1 MLSIAIYDPRRLTE
15 EDFLAGFVA
24 RNETANYLL
33 NQLRLLPA
41 LGEATNRLL
50 VGQRGMGKTSLLRRV
65 AIGVAR
71 DPLLSGRY
79 VPLTFRE
86 EQYNV
91 RGIDRFWRNCGES
104 LAEWLE
110 EHGDALGA
118 AEIDKSL
125 KLEMWRHPNTAHE
138 AFLACS
144 SKLGKRPVLLV
155 DNFDLI
161 LDAIP
166 SDQHWQLRRILQSR
180 GGPVLYGASSQFLRQ
195 TGDRTEA
202 FYEFFQIHELEPL
215 TEGEL
220 LDCIRR
226 LVNARGGAANPVRE
240 ILEREPQRLRVLH
253 TLTGG
258 NPRVLVLIYQLLE
271 RAESTSVIADLEILL
286 DQMTPFYKSR
296 IDELKTELPRAII
309 DAIAL
314 NWDPISSRTLS
325 RITNEPITTI
335 SSQLNRLR
343 KLGVIEEVSTSG
355 SRSAYQIVE
364 RFFNI
369 WYLMRHGTRRT
380 RHKMRWFAAFLQ
392 SFYTIDQLR
401 KLRQE
406 IFDSDKCILL
416 RPYYDEAIAYVM
428 EKGSGIDHSHY
439 NSVKLQKDGPRTA
452 DEETQ
457 ISEASLRDEIAT
469 RPSSAGWI
477 RLGNLIETS
486 PNRDVE
492 AEAAYRTAI
501 ATEDNDSRAWGYLAR
516 LLKKKGD
523 FKESEAA
530 YRRSIELN
538 DKSPTAWVGL
548 AHLLESY
555 LDRHDEAEVA
565 YRRSIELKEGDGFAW
580 RGLARTYIQL
590 KRYEMAAQAY
600 QRAIEI
606 DPDTASGWVGLA
618 ELQAR
623 RLGSNE
629 NAEKTLRKGLKLNPE
644 SAQLSHFLGH
654 VLERRGQY
662 EKAEIAYRR
671 AIDLDSTVPAS
682 WTCLGKF
689 LYVRLGRSR
698 EAEDAFRKA
707 IDIDPNSEFALD
719 EFGDFLVRL
728 ERFEEAEMFYRRAI
742 NLSPPYAPACSG
754 LASLLHDLG
763 RYEEAE
769 VTFRKLI
776 EINPKDVNAWVSV
789 GELYANHLGRL
800 EEAEHAYRQA
810 LEIDPKSAYAWSSF
824 GNLLSSQK
832 KCEEAEAALRRATD
846 LAPKYSRGWI
856 RLAQLL
862 SEYPERREE
871 AEAAIRRAIDAEPS
885 GYRQWMILA
894 EVLCEHFNRYEEA
907 VSALRR
913 ALEINPK
920 SSEVWITLG
929 NLLQDHLNRDEEA
942 YAAYGRALEVTE
954 GRNGY
959 ATGNLFWLKV
969 KLGKLSEAEKLRS
982 DLSVLAAMGQEL
994 ADAALEV
1001 LRDNFGEMTKHLNKV
1016 FGNAELDPEYFD
1028 DLLRLLR
1035 LIESR
1040 GYAPRL
1046 IDWFRQT
1053 ENHLKQAPIYA
1064 AFVAYV
1070 RGVSALLDFS
1080 PEVRRP
1086 AQRIFDWLS
1095 TKTAEIGSNE
1105 PKKSRHASG
1114 RGRGKM
1120 KKDVSV

>member
-24 RNETANYLL
+24 RNGTADYLL
-33 NQLRLLPA
+33 NQLRLLSSQ
-41 LGEATNRLL
+41 GEATHRLL

-65 AIGVAR
+65 AIGITR
-71 DPLLSGRY
+71 DPQLSVQY

-91 RGIDRFWRNCGES
+91 RGIDRFWRNCAEA

-110 EHGDALGA
+110 EHADTQGA

-125 KLEMWRHPNTAHE
+125 KLEAWRHPSTAHE
-138 AFLACS
+138 AFVSCL
-144 SKLGKRPVLLV
+144 SKVGKRPVLLV

-161 LDAIP
+161 LGAIP
-166 SDQHWQLRRILQSR
+166 LDQHWQLRRILQSR
-180 GGPVLYGASSQFLRQ
+180 GGPILYGASSQFLRQ
-195 TGDRTEA
+195 TGDKAEA

-226 LVNARGGAANPVRE
+226 LVSARGNATNPVRE
-240 ILEREPQRLRVLH
+240 ILEREPQRLRALH

-271 RAESTSVIADLEILL
+271 RAESTSVISDLEVLL

-296 IDELKTELPRAII
+296 IDELKTELPRAIV

-314 NWDPISSRTLS
+314 NWDPITSRALS

-343 KLGVIEEVSTSG
+343 KQGIIEEVSTSG
-355 SRSAYQIVE
+355 ARSAYQIVE

-392 SFYTIDQLR
+392 SFYTIDQL
-401 KLRQE
+401 KKVRQE

-428 EKGSGIDHSHY
+428 EKGGGIDGSHY
-439 NSVKLQKDGPRTA
+439 SSIKLLRDGPRTA
-452 DEETQ
+452 EKKPQ
-457 ISEASLRDEIAT
+457 VSEASLRAEIAA
-469 RPSSAGWI
+469 RPTSAGWI
-477 RLGNLIETS
+477 RLGNLIEAS

-492 AEAAYRTAI
+492 AETAYRTAI
-501 ATEDNDSRAWGYLAR
+501 EIEDNDSRAWGHLA
-516 LLKKKGD
+516 LFLKRKGD

-530 YRRSIELN
+530 YRRSIELD
-538 DKSPTAWVGL
+538 DKLPAAWAGL

-555 LDRHDEAEVA
+555 LNRYEEAEVA
-565 YRRSIELKEGDGFAW
+565 YLRSIQLGKGDGFAL
-580 RGLARTYIQL
+580 RGLARTYVQL
-590 KRYEMAAQAY
+590 KRYDMAADSY
-600 QRAIEI
+600 QRAIEL
-606 DPDTASGWVGLA
+606 DPHAASGWVGLA

-629 NAEKTLRKGLKLNPE
+629 NAEKTLREGLGINPT
-644 SAQLSHFLGH
+644 SAQLTHFLGH

-662 EKAEIAYRR
+662 DKAEIAYRR
-671 AIDLDSTVPAS
+671 AIDLDPAVPAS

-689 LYVRLGRSR
+689 LDVRFGRTK
-698 EAEDAFRKA
+698 EAEDAYRKA
-707 IDIDPNSEFALD
+707 IDVESNSEFALD
-719 EFGDFLVRL
+719 EFADFLVRS
-728 ERFEEAEMFYRRAI
+728 ERFEEAEPFYRRVI
-742 NLSPPYAPACSG
+742 DLSPHYAPAYAG
-754 LASLLHDLG
+754 LGHLLHDLG
-763 RYEEAE
+763 RYVEAE
-769 VTFRKLI
+769 AIYRKLI
-776 EINPKDVNAWVSV
+776 EISPKDVNAWVSV
-789 GELYANHLGRL
+789 GELCANHFERL
-800 EEAEHAYRQA
+800 EEAERAYRRA
-810 LEIDPKSAYAWSSF
+810 LEIDPKSAYAWSSL
-824 GNLLSSQK
+824 GNLLSKQNK
-832 KCEEAEAALRRATD
+832 LEEAEAALRRATD
-846 LAPKYSRGWI
+846 LAPKSSRGWI

-862 SEYPERREE
+862 SENPERREE
-871 AEAAIRRAIDAEPS
+871 AEAAIRRAIDVEPS
-885 GYRQWMILA
+885 GYRQWVILG
-894 EVLCEHFNRYEEA
+894 EFLHEHFDRYEEA
-907 VSALRR
+907 ASALRR

-920 SSEVWITLG
+920 RSDVWITLG

-942 YAAYGRALEVTE
+942 YNAYVRALEVAE
-954 GRNGY
+954 GRSRY
-959 ATGNLFWLKV
+959 ATGNIFWLKV
-969 KLGKLSEAEKLRS
+969 KLGKLAEAEKLRS
-982 DLSVLAAMGQEL
+982 ELSTLSAFGQEL
-994 ADAALEV
+994 ADAALGT
-1001 LRDNFGEMTKHLNKV
+1001 LRDNFGETAKHLN
-1016 FGNAELDPEYFD
+1016 NAFESSILDPEYFD
-1028 DLLRLLR
+1028 DLLRVLR

-1046 IDWFRQT
+1046 IDWFHQT
-1053 ENHLKQAPIYA
+1053 ENHLKQAPVYA

-1070 RGVSALLDFS
+1070 KGASSLLDFS

-1086 AQRIFDWLS
+1086 AQRILDWLS
-1095 TKTAEIGSNE
+1095 AKTVGGDN
-1105 PKKSRHASG
+1105 KSTRKSSPRSG
-1114 RGRGKM
+1114 RR
-1120 KKDVSV
+1120 SARLARQST